1 MKKSLK
7 TEKERD
13 IMVKTKGEYLYTMRT
28 IMLHFTDTQTTKKRS
43 LTVKFLVCLHKLEW

>member
-13 IMVKTKGEYLYTMRT
+13 MVKTKGEYLYTMRT
-28 IMLHFTDTQTTKKRS
+28 IMLHLTNIQTTKKRS
-43 LTVKFLVCLHKLEW
+43 LTVKFSVCLHKLEW